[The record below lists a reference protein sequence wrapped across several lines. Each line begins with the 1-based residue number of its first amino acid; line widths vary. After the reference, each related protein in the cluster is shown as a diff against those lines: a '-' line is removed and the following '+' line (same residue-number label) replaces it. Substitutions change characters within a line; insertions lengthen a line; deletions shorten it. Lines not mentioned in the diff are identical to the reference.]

1 MATKVKIKQSSVSGN
16 KPLDSQIDQGELALN
31 TADKK
36 LYSKDSNGDVFEI
49 GQDNSIAIAI
59 ALGS

>member
-16 KPLDSQIDQGELALN
+16 TPLDSQIDQGELALN

-49 GQDNSIAIAI
+49 GKDNSVAIAI
-59 ALGS
+59 ALG